1 MMRHVIGVAS
11 LVTRRF
17 YSTGNNATGDIEYMA
32 SIKDVATKAGVSTA
46 TVSRVI
52 NNHPSV
58 SPETRREVHNAMD
71 FLCYAP
77 NRSAIQLNGKCSGL
91 IGVVVP
97 NLINPHFCEL
107 VASLEEEARY
117 VGKSLLV
124 KTHQNQPF
132 QDKQLVR
139 ALAGMGI
146 EALIW
151 VPTEA
156 ESSLSEWLLNTG
168 MNITIV
174 TQTSRFFDSVSINQ
188 EFGAETIAEHFI
200 DIGRTRFGFIGQ
212 EGVDNRKMSAFC
224 KKTVSYGYCVEKHH
238 RYWIPKGEGENN
250 RGHINSLDHIVDE
263 IMTQEDKI
271 NCLFIYNDVAASYII
286 ERMKSKGGSIPQD
299 FAVASFDNT
308 IIAQMMNITSIA
320 QPVNE
325 MGKLAFELINRTE
338 KKDHIDSIALTTR
351 LVVRE
356 SSLGM
361 TVTKVS

>member
-1 MMRHVIGVAS
+1 MK
-11 LVTRRF
+11 
-17 YSTGNNATGDIEYMA
+17 NMA

-58 SPETRREVHNAMD
+58 SVETRRDVHSAMD
-71 FLCYAP
+71 FLCYVP
-77 NRSAIQLNGKCSGL
+77 NRSAVQLNGKCSGL

-107 VASLEEEARY
+107 LASLEEEARY
-117 VGKSLLV
+117 VGKSVLV

-139 ALAGMGI
+139 TLVGMGI

-156 ESSLSEWLLNTG
+156 ESSLSEWLLSTGVNTAV
-168 MNITIV
+168 V
-174 TQTSRFFDSVSINQ
+174 TQTSRFFNSVSNNQ
-188 EFGAETIAEHFI
+188 ERGAETIAEHFI

-212 EGVDNRKMSAFC
+212 DGVDNRKMSAFC
-224 KKTVSYGYCVEKHH
+224 KKALSHGHRVEKHH
-238 RYWIPKGEGENN
+238 GYWIPKGDGENS
-250 RGHINSLDHIVDE
+250 RGHIHSLDSIVDK
-263 IMTQEDKI
+263 ITSREDKI
-271 NCLFIYNDVAASYII
+271 NCLLIYNDVAASYVI
-286 ERMKSKGGSIPQD
+286 EKLRRKGGNIPGD
-299 FAVASFDNT
+299 IAVASFDNT

-320 QPVNE
+320 QPINE
-325 MGKLAFELINRTE
+325 MGKLAFELINKTE
-338 KKDHIDSIALTTR
+338 KYDHIDSIALTTK
-351 LVVRE
+351 LIVRE

-361 TVTKVS
+361 TVTKI